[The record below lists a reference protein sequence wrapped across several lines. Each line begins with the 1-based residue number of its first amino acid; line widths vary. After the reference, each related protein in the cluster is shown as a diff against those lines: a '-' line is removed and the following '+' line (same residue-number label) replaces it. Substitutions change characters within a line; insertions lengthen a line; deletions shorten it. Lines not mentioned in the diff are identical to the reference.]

1 MNSGVSYSLF
11 YDILLNLRGY
21 YHSYG
26 RIDDSNAKLDEI
38 TKLIAISYSMAKKGK
53 KLDIAYV
60 RTIAENM
67 QDKSFGI
74 ASSIRYIFEEE
85 SKDKMFLNSDGTN
98 IFGANASLN
107 IQPTEDDLAEK
118 IISEIEK
125 IDFLNLI
132 KSKKYQDFDIIN
144 ECFGHFVR
152 ENFRNNKAY
161 AQYMTPY
168 EISEPMLE
176 ILFNDMAKDGYFT
189 KETLENFV
197 IMDPTCG
204 VGTLLIESSNHFTRF
219 LEKNYKQYA
228 SSLISRF
235 RTNGIVGQD
244 KVDRMVRLSKI
255 NALLLGSNISN
266 INIGNSITGES
277 SIDKYSSRADVIF
290 TNPPFGAEHEIGLLN
305 LEKYPILQKLNIAE
319 GSVNSELLML
329 DRCIGLLK
337 DNGYLVIV
345 LPDSVF
351 ASKGMNSLYRDEI
364 LKTMQVRGVIELPS
378 VTFAQAGTRTNT
390 CIFYLQKKKP
400 LQTSKFF
407 MASCKE
413 LGYVVKEKMGVPVK
427 ISKGQN
433 QMEIIAR
440 ALVHDNKKNTIVS
453 ETPSITNISKEDL
466 TDNILKPGFYSAERI
481 QTIEK
486 LSNTSSDIEI
496 KKLSELVDFVTKSR
510 KGFMVSDK
518 IKHISVLHINPDC
531 TINFDEVEQFEP
543 ISKGRSCQDG
553 DLIFSKLNPSIPRMA
568 IVPKKEYSMVCS
580 NEFEIM
586 RTKGEIDAYTLCF
599 LLRTEN
605 VQNQIEHLTSGTS
618 SSHSRIKQEQ
628 LAEIMI
634 PVPKSKQKMLEYKQ
648 ANEQIK
654 KSIDM
659 IYEAKNNIKKQLKL
673 LSGI

>member
-1 MNSGVSYSLF
+1 
-11 YDILLNLRGY
+11 
-21 YHSYG
+21 
-26 RIDDSNAKLDEI
+26 
-38 TKLIAISYSMAKKGK
+38 
-53 KLDIAYV
+53 
-60 RTIAENM
+60 
-67 QDKSFGI
+67 
-74 ASSIRYIFEEE
+74 
-85 SKDKMFLNSDGTN
+85 
-98 IFGANASLN
+98 
-107 IQPTEDDLAEK
+107 
-118 IISEIEK
+118 
-125 IDFLNLI
+125 
-132 KSKKYQDFDIIN
+132 
-144 ECFGHFVR
+144 
-152 ENFRNNKAY
+152 
-161 AQYMTPY
+161 
-168 EISEPMLE
+168 
-176 ILFNDMAKDGYFT
+176 
-189 KETLENFV
+189 
-197 IMDPTCG
+197 
-204 VGTLLIESSNHFTRF
+204 
-219 LEKNYKQYA
+219 
-228 SSLISRF
+228 
-235 RTNGIVGQD
+235 
-244 KVDRMVRLSKI
+244 
-255 NALLLGSNISN
+255 
-266 INIGNSITGES
+266 
-277 SIDKYSSRADVIF
+277 
-290 TNPPFGAEHEIGLLN
+290 
-305 LEKYPILQKLNIAE
+305 
-319 GSVNSELLML
+319 
-329 DRCIGLLK
+329 
-337 DNGYLVIV
+337 
-345 LPDSVF
+345 
-351 ASKGMNSLYRDEI
+351 MNSLYRDEI

>member
-1 MNSGVSYSLF
+1 MNEKERMKKLIKIINDAAEVYYNTGEEKMPNIEYDKLYDELEALEKSSGIILSNSPTQHAGTDVKNNIAKITHEYPALSLAKTKDISLF
-11 YDILLNLRGY
+11 PKTF
-21 YHSYG
+21 
-26 RIDDSNAKLDEI
+26 A
-38 TKLIAISYSMAKKGK
+38 
-53 KLDIAYV
+53 V
-60 RTIAENM
+60 R
-67 QDKSFGI
+67 D
-74 ASSIRYIFEEE
+74 
-85 SKDKMFLNSDGTN
+85 
-98 IFGANASLN
+98 
-107 IQPTEDDLAEK
+107 
-118 IISEIEK
+118 
-125 IDFLNLI
+125 
-132 KSKKYQDFDIIN
+132 
-144 ECFGHFVR
+144 
-152 ENFRNNKAY
+152 NKAIV
-161 AQYMTPY
+161 MWK
-168 EISEPMLE
+168 E
-176 ILFNDMAKDGYFT
+176 DG
-189 KETLENFV
+189 
-197 IMDPTCG
+197 
-204 VGTLLIESSNHFTRF
+204 GTLVATYDNGKL
-219 LEKNYKQYA
+219 
-228 SSLISRF
+228 SSLATRG
-235 RTNGIVGQD
+235 NGIVGQD

>member
-152 ENFRNNKAY
+152 ENFRNNKED

-204 VGTLLIESSNHFTRF
+204 V
-219 LEKNYKQYA
+219 
-228 SSLISRF
+228 
-235 RTNGIVGQD
+235 
-244 KVDRMVRLSKI
+244 
-255 NALLLGSNISN
+255 
-266 INIGNSITGES
+266 
-277 SIDKYSSRADVIF
+277 
-290 TNPPFGAEHEIGLLN
+290 
-305 LEKYPILQKLNIAE
+305 
-319 GSVNSELLML
+319 
-329 DRCIGLLK
+329 
-337 DNGYLVIV
+337 V
-345 LPDSVF
+345 L
-351 ASKGMNSLYRDEI
+351 
-364 LKTMQVRGVIELPS
+364 
-378 VTFAQAGTRTNT
+378 
-390 CIFYLQKKKP
+390 C
-400 LQTSKFF
+400 
-407 MASCKE
+407 
-413 LGYVVKEKMGVPVK
+413 
-427 ISKGQN
+427 
-433 QMEIIAR
+433 
-440 ALVHDNKKNTIVS
+440 
-453 ETPSITNISKEDL
+453 
-466 TDNILKPGFYSAERI
+466 
-481 QTIEK
+481 
-486 LSNTSSDIEI
+486 
-496 KKLSELVDFVTKSR
+496 
-510 KGFMVSDK
+510 
-518 IKHISVLHINPDC
+518 
-531 TINFDEVEQFEP
+531 
-543 ISKGRSCQDG
+543 
-553 DLIFSKLNPSIPRMA
+553 
-568 IVPKKEYSMVCS
+568 
-580 NEFEIM
+580 
-586 RTKGEIDAYTLCF
+586 
-599 LLRTEN
+599 
-605 VQNQIEHLTSGTS
+605 
-618 SSHSRIKQEQ
+618 
-628 LAEIMI
+628 
-634 PVPKSKQKMLEYKQ
+634 
-648 ANEQIK
+648 
-654 KSIDM
+654 
-659 IYEAKNNIKKQLKL
+659 
-673 LSGI
+673 